1 VLTNPLPGRLR
12 ISDVEMSSHQQRR
25 SARPAAP
32 GPGSDDLAGLL
43 TLVARGDADAYDAVY
58 DQVSPAVY
66 GTVRR
71 VLRDPTQSE
80 EVAQEV
86 LIQIWR
92 DASRYDPA
100 QGSPAAWIFTIA
112 HRRAV
117 DRVRSNQRATD
128 RQARTVPLV
137 AEADPVA
144 DTVEVD
150 LDHQRVRRCLATLSE
165 LQREAIVLAYY
176 RGYSYSEVAG
186 LLGVPSGTIKTRM
199 RDGLIRLRDC
209 LGIDP

>member
-1 VLTNPLPGRLR
+1 MSTNPLAGRLR
-12 ISDVEMSSHQQRR
+12 MSDVEMGSRQQRR
-25 SARPAAP
+25 PARPGDP
-32 GPGSDDLAGLL
+32 LGSDDLAGLL
-43 TLVARGDADAYDAVY
+43 SLVARGDTGAYQAVY
-58 DQVSPAVY
+58 DQVVPVVF

-71 VLRDPTQSE
+71 VLRDPAQSE

-86 LIQIWR
+86 LVEIWR
-92 DASRYDPA
+92 CASRYDPA
-100 QGSPAAWIFTIA
+100 QGSSAAWICTIA

-117 DRVRSNQRATD
+117 DRVRSNQRSAD
-128 RQARTVPLV
+128 RERHSVPPAAQANPV
-137 AEADPVA
+137 AEA
-144 DTVEVD
+144 VEAD

-165 LQREAIVLAYY
+165 LQRQAIDLAYY

-209 LGIDP
+209 LGFDA